1 MFFRTTKVF
10 RGRALQ
16 LDNELL
22 ELLKYRYDRAVE
34 TLEVAKELFK
44 NGKFKDANNRSYY
57 AAYYAMRAV
66 YTLQGKDFKK
76 HKTLLA
82 EFNKEFVASEI
93 FPRTIGR
100 KISMLALIR
109 EQSDYN
115 DFYIASSAESQQQV
129 EIAEELIE
137 LVAEYLKKQGIE
149 F

>member
-1 MFFRTTKVF
+1 MDKEMR
-10 RGRALQ
+10 
-16 LDNELL
+16 ELI
-22 ELLKYRYDRAVE
+22 KYRYDRAGE
-34 TLEVAKELFK
+34 TLEVAKELFG

-82 EFNKEFVASEI
+82 EFNKEFVATEI

-100 KISMLALIR
+100 KISMLALVR

-129 EIAEELIE
+129 EIAEELIK
-137 LVAEYLKKQGIE
+137 LVAEYLKRQGIE
-149 F
+149 L

>member
-1 MFFRTTKVF
+1 M
-10 RGRALQ
+10 
-16 LDNELL
+16 DNEMR

-34 TLEVAKELFK
+34 TLDVAKELFE

-66 YTLQGKDFKK
+66 YTLHGKDFKK

-82 EFNKEFVASEI
+82 EFNKEFVATEI
-93 FPRTIGR
+93 FPRTLGR

-129 EIAEELIE
+129 EIAEELIRY
-137 LVAEYLKKQGIE
+137 VAEYLRNQGIE
-149 F
+149 L

>member
-1 MFFRTTKVF
+1 M
-10 RGRALQ
+10 
-16 LDNELL
+16 DNEML
-22 ELLKYRYDRAVE
+22 ELLRYRYDRAVE
-34 TLEVAKELFK
+34 TLEVAKELFEK
-44 NGKFKDANNRSYY
+44 CKYKDANNRSYY

-82 EFNKEFVASEI
+82 EFNKEFVATEI

-115 DFYIASSAESQQQV
+115 DFYIASSMESQQQL
-129 EIAEELIE
+129 EIAEELIK
-137 LVAEYLKKQGIE
+137 LVADYLKKQGIG
-149 F
+149 

>member
-1 MFFRTTKVF
+1 M
-10 RGRALQ
+10 
-16 LDNELL
+16 L

-44 NGKFKDANNRSYY
+44 NGKYKDANNRSYY

-66 YTLQGKDFKK
+66 YTFQGKDFKQ

-93 FPRTIGR
+93 FPRSIGR

-115 DFYIASSAESQQQV
+115 DFYIASNAESQQQV
-129 EIAEELIE
+129 EIAEELIK
-137 LVAEYLKKQGIE
+137 LVAKYFKKQGVE
-149 F
+149 L

>member
-22 ELLKYRYDRAVE
+22 ELLKYRYNRAVE

-129 EIAEELIE
+129 EIAEEL
-137 LVAEYLKKQGIE
+137 VAM
-149 F
+149 

>member
-1 MFFRTTKVF
+1 
-10 RGRALQ
+10 
-16 LDNELL
+16 
-22 ELLKYRYDRAVE
+22 
-34 TLEVAKELFK
+34 
-44 NGKFKDANNRSYY
+44 
-57 AAYYAMRAV
+57 MRAV

-129 EIAEELIE
+129 EIAEELIK
-137 LVAEYLKKQGIE
+137 LVEEYLKKQGIG
-149 F
+149 

>member
-1 MFFRTTKVF
+1 M
-10 RGRALQ
+10 
-16 LDNELL
+16 DNEIR

-44 NGKFKDANNRSYY
+44 NGKYKDANNRSYY

-82 EFNKEFVASEI
+82 EFKKEFVATEI

-115 DFYIASSAESQQQV
+115 DFYIASIAESQQQV
-129 EIAEELIE
+129 EIADELIK
-137 LVAEYLKKQGIE
+137 LVADYLKKQGIE
-149 F
+149 L